1 MNLRGPGL
9 AVAEFPSL
17 TRGERS
23 FESFI
28 FLRDA
33 SEQILP
39 TWERGQDR
47 VRPAVRLVPES
58 EELAAWLIDL
68 LKPFGR
74 GGRDE
79 LTELVSS
86 FCDVLASRL
95 VLRGEAYLEVVPG
108 EEESDRPAG
117 LVVLPAWVVCRAPG
131 AYLQFVPSPDRPA
144 VGRRWIR
151 IPSGR
156 MLRSKLPSSL
166 GSPREHRRLVRHMDR
181 IPHMPPDWAVEG
193 WGVWAK
199 PTQFDY
205 EAFNRAQRLE
215 VERALARWGSMTY
228 GHTEGKT
235 EYFQISRMLLN
246 FRARAELR
254 GAALGALNHLIV
266 RTGSEARLE
275 CTGLPEPAD
284 IDAGS
289 AKLWAGELPL
299 SEGLTI
305 AGM

>member
-1 MNLRGPGL
+1 VNFKVRGL

-17 TRGERS
+17 ARGQRS

-39 TWERGQDR
+39 TWERGKDR
-47 VRPAVRLVPES
+47 MRPVVRLTPES
-58 EELAAWLIDL
+58 EELATWLVDL
-68 LKPFGR
+68 LKPFDR

-108 EEESDRPAG
+108 EKKSDRPAG
-117 LVVLPAWVVCRAPG
+117 LVVLPAWIVSRVPG
-131 AYLQFVPSPDRPA
+131 AHLQFVPSPDRLT
-144 VGRRWIR
+144 VGRRWTR
-151 IPSGR
+151 IPSER
-156 MLRSKLPSSL
+156 MWRIKLPPSL
-166 GSPREHRRLVRHMDR
+166 GSPREHRRLVRKLDR
-181 IPHMPPDWAVEG
+181 VPDKPPEWAMEG
-193 WGVWAK
+193 WSVQAR
-199 PTQFDY
+199 PTRFDY
-205 EAFNRAQRLE
+205 EAFRRAQRIE
-215 VERALARWGSMTY
+215 VERALARWGSMAY

-235 EYFQISRMLLN
+235 DYFQISRMLLN

-254 GAALGALNHLIV
+254 GAAIGALNHLIA
-266 RTGSEARLE
+266 RTGSDARLE
-275 CTGLPEPAD
+275 CTGLPEPTD
-284 IDAGS
+284 IDAGL

-299 SEGLTI
+299 SDGLAI

>member
-1 MNLRGPGL
+1 MNLGARGL
-9 AVAEFPSL
+9 AVPEFPSL
-17 TRGERS
+17 ARGERS

-33 SEQILP
+33 SEHVLP

-58 EELAAWLIDL
+58 EELTAWLIDL
-68 LKPFGR
+68 LELFGR

-95 VLRGEAYLEVVPG
+95 VLRGEAYLEIVPG

-117 LVVLPAWVVCRAPG
+117 LVVLPAWVVCRVPG

-144 VGRRWIR
+144 VGRRWTH

-156 MLRSKLPSSL
+156 VLRIKLPSGL
-166 GSPREHRRLVRHMDR
+166 GSPREHRRLVRKIDR
-181 IPHMPPDWAVEG
+181 IPSKPPKWAVEG
-193 WGVWAK
+193 WSIWAK

-205 EAFNRAQRLE
+205 AAFDRAQRLE

-235 EYFQISRMLLN
+235 DYFQISRLLLN

-254 GAALGALNHLIV
+254 GAALGALNHLIA
-266 RTGSEARLE
+266 RTGSDARLA

-284 IDAGS
+284 IDAGL

>member
-1 MNLRGPGL
+1 MNLRAPGL

-17 TRGERS
+17 TSGQRS
-23 FESFI
+23 FDSFI

-47 VRPAVRLVPES
+47 VRPTVRLAPES
-58 EELAAWLIDL
+58 KELAAWLIDL
-68 LKPFGR
+68 LKPFDR
-74 GGRDE
+74 GGRDD
-79 LTELVSS
+79 LTERVSS
-86 FCDVLASRL
+86 FCDALAARL
-95 VLRGEAYLEVVPG
+95 VLRGEACLEIVPAA
-108 EEESDRPAG
+108 EESDRPAG
-117 LVVLPAWVVCRAPG
+117 LVVLPAWIVRRVPG
-131 AYLQFVPSPDRPA
+131 AYLQFVPIPDRPA
-144 VGRRWIR
+144 VGRRWTR
-151 IPSGR
+151 IPSRR
-156 MLRSKLPSSL
+156 MHRIKLPSSL

-181 IPHMPPDWAVEG
+181 IPDRPPDWAVEG
-193 WGVWAK
+193 WSLRAK

-205 EAFNRAQRLE
+205 ETFTRAQRLE

-228 GHTEGKT
+228 GDTEGKT

-254 GAALGALNHLIV
+254 CAALGALNHLLA
-266 RTGSEARLE
+266 RMGSEARIE

-284 IDAGS
+284 IDAGL

-299 SEGLTI
+299 SDGLTI

>member
-1 MNLRGPGL
+1 MKPRVSGL
-9 AVAEFPSL
+9 AATEFPSL

-23 FESFI
+23 FDSFI

-33 SEQILP
+33 SEHVLP

-47 VRPAVRLVPES
+47 ARPAVVLVPES
-58 EELAAWLIDL
+58 KDLTAWLIDL

-74 GGRDE
+74 WGSNE

-95 VLRGEAYLEVVPG
+95 VLRGEAYLEVIPSSR
-108 EEESDRPAG
+108 ESDRPAG
-117 LVVLPAWVVCRAPG
+117 LVVLPAWIVHRMPG
-131 AYLQFVPSPDRPA
+131 AYVQFVPSPDQSA

-151 IPSGR
+151 VPSGR
-156 MLRSKLPSSL
+156 IQRVKLPSSL
-166 GSPREHRRLVRHMDR
+166 GSPRHHRRFVRHMDR
-181 IPHMPPDWAVEG
+181 IRDKPPDWAVEG
-193 WGVWAK
+193 WSVRAK

-205 EAFNRAQRLE
+205 EAFMRARHLE

-228 GHTEGKT
+228 GDTERKT
-235 EYFQISRMLLN
+235 EYFQISRLLLN

-254 GAALGALNHLIV
+254 GAALDALNDLIA
-266 RTGSEARLE
+266 RTGSRARLE

-284 IDAGS
+284 IDAGL